1 MASRGGGSGEDGGD
15 RASKQKKTQDS
26 GVAEMLQKL
35 NLTADE
41 GGVVDFS
48 DDEDL
53 GEAAKVEWALL
64 GKVLSPTALN
74 ANTIRS
80 AMTPAWGN
88 PFGLKVR
95 SIGERGDN
103 LFVAEFGSEV
113 DMERV
118 LAGTPW
124 LAGKHAVI
132 LKEYDEKLKPTEIR
146 FDWMD
151 IWVRLLNLPLGWM
164 NEHR

>member
-1 MASRGGGSGEDGGD
+1 
-15 RASKQKKTQDS
+15 
-26 GVAEMLQKL
+26 
-35 NLTADE
+35 
-41 GGVVDFS
+41 
-48 DDEDL
+48 
-53 GEAAKVEWALL
+53 
-64 GKVLSPTALN
+64 
-74 ANTIRS
+74 
-80 AMTPAWGN
+80 MTPAWGN

-146 FDWMD
+146 FDRMD